1 MTTTEMVVMFYD
13 LLETANPVFRTSG
26 ERPITEVV
34 IQYLNEEQVKLFN
47 NRYLPSNFLE
57 NIQTIK
63 SLKNELKDLLSSST
77 PALSSGTRFD
87 YSKTFP
93 WSTETTFV
101 EGTVSITRGSYPT
114 TGQTPVKVDLV
125 PIFDFNVNK
134 YITNHINKPIILQP
148 VLFVDRLT
156 GVDGVYCIMYDA
168 FTAVSSATVT
178 VLNKPALINL
188 SGQNCQLH
196 AKLHEQIVR
205 NAVTTFLVDKTI
217 LTPKKDGSTRDA
229 V

>member
-63 SLKNELKDLLSSST
+63 ASKNELKDLLSSST

-101 EGTVSITRGSYPT
+101 EGTVSITRGSYPI

-148 VLFVDRLT
+148 VVFADKSE
-156 GVDGVYCIMYDA
+156 GVYCIMYDA
-168 FTAVSSATVT
+168 FTIVNSATIT

-188 SGQNCQLH
+188 TSQNCQLH
-196 AKLHEQIVR
+196 SKLHEQMVR

-217 LTPKKDGSTRDA
+217 LTPKKDDSIRDA